1 VTTAVAPEEHR
12 ATAWQATARPRREHV
27 AAHLHGTAATPGH
40 PHNCTCLDCCDRAAA
55 WHRRKRRHTVY
66 GTWQPFVP
74 VGPVLAHIDE
84 LSAAGMADRQ
94 IVKAAGTTLAE
105 LYKMRHGRQRVRP
118 GTAAR
123 YLAVRLD
130 LHALD
135 PKAFLPARGAQ
146 RRLQALRA
154 IGWPNPQL
162 VARSGL
168 SLDTMSRILRSR
180 YVWAS
185 TMLRI
190 QELYEDLRDQDPAAH
205 GVAAW
210 VAHRSISYAQAR
222 HWAVPL
228 AWTDIDADDQPNRQ
242 ITRLGYRAIPQV
254 RSAAEVVTETR
265 ALSAGGATREQIVQR
280 LGMEWNSIAV
290 AHKRADELLPL
301 ALRGDP

>member
-1 VTTAVAPEEHR
+1 MTTAAAPEEHR
-12 ATAWQATARPRREHV
+12 ATARQATARPRREHV

-105 LYKMRHGRQRVRP
+105 LYKMRHSRQRVRP

-135 PKAFLPARGAQ
+135 PKAFLPARGGS
-146 RRLQALRA
+146 RRLQGLRA

-162 VARSGL
+162 SDRTGL
-168 SLDTMSRILRSR
+168 HLDTMSRIHNSP

-185 TMLRI
+185 SLIRI
-190 QELYEDLRDQDPAAH
+190 HEVYEDLHDQDPTRY
-205 GVAAW
+205 GVLPW
-210 VAHRSISYAQAR
+210 VAERGRRDAHAR
-222 HWAVPL
+222 NWAVPA
-228 AWTDIDADDQPNRQ
+228 AWTDIDTDEKPNPYIRRMGYQYAPDQR
-242 ITRLGYRAIPQV
+242 PQLETV
-254 RSAAEVVTETR
+254 DETR
-265 ALSAGGATREQIVQR
+265 HLAAGGATREEIAER
-280 LGMEWNSIAV
+280 LGMAWNSIEQAHRRV
-290 AHKRADELLPL
+290 AKPLPL
-301 ALRGDP
+301 ALR